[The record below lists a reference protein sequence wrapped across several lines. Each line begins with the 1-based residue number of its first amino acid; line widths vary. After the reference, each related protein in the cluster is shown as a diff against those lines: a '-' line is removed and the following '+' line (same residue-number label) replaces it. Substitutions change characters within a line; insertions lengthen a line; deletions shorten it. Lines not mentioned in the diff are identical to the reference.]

1 MKKKDNISYLSQAF
15 MALAFMG
22 VVSACVEDAYDE
34 VAVNKEINETL
45 TLAPTIA
52 DAQVKTR
59 TASFTDLMEDNL
71 VTLDVFVEGV
81 TDASFWKQ
89 YHLTIAN
96 ATAETLEDKVHYLLE
111 GKWREAGY
119 KSSDKYNVYVA
130 VNNPKTKENINN
142 VTALKALVYNE
153 NEDNAIINENGTFK
167 WVNNQ
172 PAGDI
177 YKLYTSESIEYTD
190 DQGQTQKWRALTNEK
205 QFMMDGVIPNWSPDP
220 SLKHQDFN
228 VDLKRAAAKFILN
241 VEFNETFLQT
251 LKEDGVAIEGSP
263 AWKFNNFAFG
273 APVFTPETASAGVE
287 VHNSDFNI
295 FHNEPFA
302 GDKKEFK
309 IVTYSYPNKWE
320 AADYSTKSPSL
331 IISVPYTQYESIGDD
346 GTPVGTGVTSYNY
359 YRIPIVK
366 STVTSIDR
374 NTLYV
379 VNATIST
386 RGSDSHD
393 DVDPIEDIYYKVTS
407 WNNEDNE
414 DQESGDVV
422 SVQHYYLQVNPKVY
436 TLRGD
441 GEQSIDIHFSRAKNT
456 SVDYKLFTFPS
467 GAVDLSNN
475 NPINKTAVTPS
486 NNNAVWGWYF
496 SDDKRM
502 ITSVSGLT
510 HMGVTITNNDPEAAT
525 AGDTEGSFTIK
536 STALEN
542 RAIKYIL
549 MRVYLKDEN
558 GNDKSGDGYYED
570 VLIRH
575 FPTDNIQSTEGKWS
589 SRTTNGWWSYNQS
602 TYSYTWYDNYSQQTL
617 RNVFYAKYYDNGVRY
632 ANGESISHLDNPYK
646 YVIQLS
652 STSEQYVM
660 GRPALDNNGQSD
672 DHVVSPA
679 FMIASQLGATSSK
692 SPANNQIATMAGYA
706 ANHCRTYK
714 EVDVTGAGV
723 EGETLWTNWR
733 LPTREEVGVILKY
746 QNAGYDTMEPVLT
759 GRYYWTLEGAAVAT
773 GVNDQWANPITWYN
787 DWETR
792 YQNTANDY
800 RYGTYR
806 GTDTYGRPN
815 QNVQESSFI
824 RCIRDLSA
832 EEIENINKWNT
843 IIAKYQAKHN

>member
-1 MKKKDNISYLSQAF
+1 MKRLSYITYISQAF
-15 MALAFMG
+15 MALVFMG

-34 VAVNKEINETL
+34 VAVNKEISETL
-45 TLAPTIA
+45 TLAPTVA

-59 TASFTDLMEDNL
+59 TASDTDLMEGNL

-81 TDASFWKQ
+81 TDANFWKQ

-96 ATAETLEDKVHYLLE
+96 ATKETLENKVHYLLE
-111 GKWREAGY
+111 KEWRKVGY
-119 KSSDKYNVYVA
+119 KSTDKYNVYVA

-153 NEDNAIINENGTFK
+153 NEGSAIINGDGTFK

-177 YKLYTSESIEYTD
+177 YKLYTSKSIEYTD
-190 DQGQTQKWRALTNEK
+190 DKGQTQKWRALTNEK

-228 VDLKRAAAKFILN
+228 VDLKRAAAKFKLN

-302 GDKKEFK
+302 GDKKEFQ
-309 IVTYSYPNKWE
+309 IVTYSYPNKWA

-346 GTPVGTGVTSYNY
+346 GTPVGTGVTTYNY

-366 STVTSIDR
+366 SSVTSIDR

-441 GEQSIDIHFSRAKNT
+441 GEQSVDIHFSRAKNT

-575 FPTDNIQSTEGKWS
+575 FPTDNIQSTQGKWS
-589 SRTTNGWWSYNQS
+589 SRTSSGWWSYGGNGTRS
-602 TYSYTWYDNYSQQTL
+602 DNIFNA
-617 RNVFYAKYYDNGVRY
+617 RYYNNGSLYY
-632 ANGESISHLDNPYK
+632 ANGTRITDLDNPYK
-646 YVIQLS
+646 YVIQIS
-652 STSEQYVM
+652 STSEQYTM
-660 GRPALDNNGQSD
+660 GRPALNQYNQSND
-672 DHVVSPA
+672 SVVSPA
-679 FMIASQLGATSSK
+679 FMIASQLGATAGNS
-692 SPANNQIATMAGYA
+692 ANARSA
-706 ANHCRTYK
+706 ANHCSTYK
-714 EVDVTGAGV
+714 EVDVTSAGV
-723 EGETLWTNWR
+723 EGETLWTGWR
-733 LPTREEVGVILKY
+733 LPTRYEVGVILKY
-746 QNAGYDTMEPVLT
+746 QKDEKVNTMEPVLT
-759 GRYYWTLEGAAVAT
+759 GSYYWTLEGKAVAT
-773 GVNDQWANPITWYN
+773 GVTRYGSTPAQDQWAN
-787 DWETR
+787 DWATR
-792 YQNTANDY
+792 YRDRRYDY
-800 RYGTYR
+800 PGYNGDGVRDRGTY
-806 GTDTYGRPN
+806 
-815 QNVQESSFI
+815 I

-832 EEIENINKWNT
+832 EEIENLNKFNV
-843 IIAKYQAKHN
+843 IIAKYQAKN